1 MSFLKGIIFG
11 CLAGV
16 CYGTNPLGALKLYD
30 YGFSPE
36 TVLCYRFA
44 FAALVLGVTLLA
56 CRLPFKVKRRE
67 FLTLLLLGFLFAVCA
82 QTLYASFNFMDAG
95 LASTLLFLYPLEVA
109 VIMGLCFKE
118 KLSAKTAISIIIS
131 LAGLALLY
139 RGGEGGV
146 ALSTIG
152 LLLVFV
158 SSLSYA
164 IYIVVVNRAR
174 FLTSSIKITFY
185 VVTFCLF
192 FMLLY
197 AVLFGSGL
205 PPVPAT
211 AGQWG
216 WGLMLGFVPTY
227 LSLVLMAKA
236 IKIVGSTPTA
246 ITGALEPLTA
256 VCIGVFVFGEA
267 MTLRL
272 AAGIALILAS
282 VVLITFRRTSK

>member
-11 CLAGV
+11 CLAGI

-44 FAALVLGVTLLA
+44 FAALLLGVTLLA

-216 WGLMLGFVPTY
+216 WALMLGFVPTY

-256 VCIGVFVFGEA
+256 VVIGVCMFGEA
-267 MTLRL
+267 MSIRL
-272 AAGIALILAS
+272 AAGIALILGS
-282 VVLITFRRTSK
+282 VVLLAVKK